1 MSAPLHSVQS
11 PPGSPR
17 RKPPPQA
24 VRAYARSPKSQS
36 SGICR
41 LQINWRCSESRRDPR
56 TSSGVRS
63 RSRSCHAIRSNASPI
78 FSASTRLCSYCCRTL
93 TPPTSGSDDRTMRR
107 CLADGPR
114 SIECSRATSRICSS
128 CGNTSTRSAAEFRL
142 HGRLR
147 YPALAVSE
155 VRWQPCFRVISSRFP
170 PIHLFERVAGAEDWE
185 ALYWLE
191 SLTNPRL
198 RDDVG
203 EIELVPREDRIF
215 GPGASVIMAPFT
227 HLNPEGSRF
236 ADDTF
241 GAFYAAASLDTSI
254 AETRYHREIFLRAT
268 RRAATRAR
276 HADATSVTSRRAFT
290 TFAGSETGCPTS
302 MTLTVTSRR
311 KNSRVA

>member
-1 MSAPLHSVQS
+1 MA
-11 PPGSPR
+11 
-17 RKPPPQA
+17 
-24 VRAYARSPKSQS
+24 
-36 SGICR
+36 
-41 LQINWRCSESRRDPR
+41 
-56 TSSGVRS
+56 
-63 RSRSCHAIRSNASPI
+63 
-78 FSASTRLCSYCCRTL
+78 
-93 TPPTSGSDDRTMRR
+93 TP
-107 CLADGPR
+107 
-114 SIECSRATSRICSS
+114 
-128 CGNTSTRSAAEFRL
+128 
-142 HGRLR
+142 

-268 RRAATRAR
+268 RQRPLELDMRTYLCDVAASFHDIRGKRDRMPEIYDPDSYVASQKFAR
-276 HADATSVTSRRAFT
+276 SLKL
-290 TFAGSETGCPTS
+290 AGSNGIVFDSVRHSGGQCLAVYRPRLVQNCRQGTHLRYVWDGERISQVYALRAIDQSIDP
-302 MTLTVTSRR
+302 
-311 KNSRVA
+311 

>member
-1 MSAPLHSVQS
+1 MA
-11 PPGSPR
+11 
-17 RKPPPQA
+17 
-24 VRAYARSPKSQS
+24 
-36 SGICR
+36 
-41 LQINWRCSESRRDPR
+41 
-56 TSSGVRS
+56 
-63 RSRSCHAIRSNASPI
+63 
-78 FSASTRLCSYCCRTL
+78 
-93 TPPTSGSDDRTMRR
+93 TP
-107 CLADGPR
+107 
-114 SIECSRATSRICSS
+114 
-128 CGNTSTRSAAEFRL
+128 
-142 HGRLR
+142 

-170 PIHLFERVAGAEDWE
+170 PIHLFERVARAEDWD

-268 RRAATRAR
+268 RQRPLELDMRTYLCDVAASFHDVRGKRDHMPDIYDPDSYVASQKLAR
-276 HADATSVTSRRAFT
+276 SLKL
-290 TFAGSETGCPTS
+290 AGSNGVVFESVRHSGGECLAVYRPRLVQNCRQGAHLRYVWDGERIS
-302 MTLTVTSRR
+302 QVYAL
-311 KNSRVA
+311 RVMDP

>member
-1 MSAPLHSVQS
+1 MA
-11 PPGSPR
+11 
-17 RKPPPQA
+17 
-24 VRAYARSPKSQS
+24 
-36 SGICR
+36 
-41 LQINWRCSESRRDPR
+41 
-56 TSSGVRS
+56 
-63 RSRSCHAIRSNASPI
+63 
-78 FSASTRLCSYCCRTL
+78 
-93 TPPTSGSDDRTMRR
+93 TP
-107 CLADGPR
+107 
-114 SIECSRATSRICSS
+114 
-128 CGNTSTRSAAEFRL
+128 
-142 HGRLR
+142 

-268 RRAATRAR
+268 RERPLELDMRTYLCDVAASFHDIRGKRDRMPDIYDPDSYVASQKLAR
-276 HADATSVTSRRAFT
+276 SLKL
-290 TFAGSETGCPTS
+290 AGSNGVVFDSVRHSGGQCLAVYRPRLVLNCRQGTHLRYVWDGERITQVYA
-302 MTLTVTSRR
+302 L
-311 KNSRVA
+311 RVMDS

>member
-1 MSAPLHSVQS
+1 MA
-11 PPGSPR
+11 
-17 RKPPPQA
+17 
-24 VRAYARSPKSQS
+24 
-36 SGICR
+36 
-41 LQINWRCSESRRDPR
+41 
-56 TSSGVRS
+56 
-63 RSRSCHAIRSNASPI
+63 
-78 FSASTRLCSYCCRTL
+78 
-93 TPPTSGSDDRTMRR
+93 TP
-107 CLADGPR
+107 
-114 SIECSRATSRICSS
+114 
-128 CGNTSTRSAAEFRL
+128 
-142 HGRLR
+142 

-268 RRAATRAR
+268 RQRPLELDMRTYLCDVAASFHDIRGKRDRMPDIYDPDSYVASQKLARSLKLAGSNGVVFDSVR
-276 HADATSVTSRRAFT
+276 HAGGQCLAVYRPRLVQNCRQGTHLRYVWDGERISQVYALRPI
-290 TFAGSETGCPTS
+290 E
-302 MTLTVTSRR
+302 
-311 KNSRVA
+311 

>member
-1 MSAPLHSVQS
+1 MA
-11 PPGSPR
+11 
-17 RKPPPQA
+17 
-24 VRAYARSPKSQS
+24 
-36 SGICR
+36 
-41 LQINWRCSESRRDPR
+41 
-56 TSSGVRS
+56 
-63 RSRSCHAIRSNASPI
+63 
-78 FSASTRLCSYCCRTL
+78 
-93 TPPTSGSDDRTMRR
+93 TP
-107 CLADGPR
+107 
-114 SIECSRATSRICSS
+114 
-128 CGNTSTRSAAEFRL
+128 
-142 HGRLR
+142 

-170 PIHLFERVAGAEDWE
+170 PIHLFERVSGAADWE

-203 EIELVPREDRIF
+203 EIELVPREERIF

-268 RRAATRAR
+268 RQGPLELDMRTYLCDVEASFHDIRGKRDRMPDIYDPDSYVASQKLAR
-276 HADATSVTSRRAFT
+276 GLKL
-290 TFAGSETGCPTS
+290 AGSNGVVFDSVRHSGGECLAVYRPRLVQNCRQGTHLRYVWDGQRIS
-302 MTLTVTSRR
+302 QVYSLR
-311 KNSRVA
+311 AIE

>member
-1 MSAPLHSVQS
+1 M
-11 PPGSPR
+11 
-17 RKPPPQA
+17 
-24 VRAYARSPKSQS
+24 
-36 SGICR
+36 
-41 LQINWRCSESRRDPR
+41 
-56 TSSGVRS
+56 
-63 RSRSCHAIRSNASPI
+63 
-78 FSASTRLCSYCCRTL
+78 
-93 TPPTSGSDDRTMRR
+93 
-107 CLADGPR
+107 
-114 SIECSRATSRICSS
+114 ATS
-128 CGNTSTRSAAEFRL
+128 
-142 HGRLR
+142 
-147 YPALAVSE
+147 YPPLAVSE

-170 PIHLFERVAGAEDWE
+170 PIHLFERVSGAEDWE

-268 RRAATRAR
+268 RQRPLELDMRTYLCDVSASFHDIRGKRDRMPDIYDPDSYVASQKFAR
-276 HADATSVTSRRAFT
+276 SLKL
-290 TFAGSETGCPTS
+290 AGSNGVVFDSVRHFGGQCLAVYRPRLVQNCRQGTHLRYVWDGERITQVYA
-302 MTLTVTSRR
+302 L
-311 KNSRVA
+311 RVME

>member
-1 MSAPLHSVQS
+1 MA
-11 PPGSPR
+11 
-17 RKPPPQA
+17 
-24 VRAYARSPKSQS
+24 
-36 SGICR
+36 
-41 LQINWRCSESRRDPR
+41 
-56 TSSGVRS
+56 
-63 RSRSCHAIRSNASPI
+63 
-78 FSASTRLCSYCCRTL
+78 
-93 TPPTSGSDDRTMRR
+93 TP
-107 CLADGPR
+107 
-114 SIECSRATSRICSS
+114 
-128 CGNTSTRSAAEFRL
+128 
-142 HGRLR
+142 

-236 ADDTF
+236 ADETF

-268 RRAATRAR
+268 RERALELDMRTYLCDVAASFHDIRGKRDRMPDIYDPDSYVASQKLAR
-276 HADATSVTSRRAFT
+276 SLKL
-290 TFAGSETGCPTS
+290 AGSNGVVFDSVRHSGGQCLAVYRPRLVQNCRQGTHLRYVWDGERISQVYALRPIE
-302 MTLTVTSRR
+302 
-311 KNSRVA
+311 

>member
-1 MSAPLHSVQS
+1 MA
-11 PPGSPR
+11 
-17 RKPPPQA
+17 
-24 VRAYARSPKSQS
+24 
-36 SGICR
+36 
-41 LQINWRCSESRRDPR
+41 
-56 TSSGVRS
+56 
-63 RSRSCHAIRSNASPI
+63 
-78 FSASTRLCSYCCRTL
+78 
-93 TPPTSGSDDRTMRR
+93 TP
-107 CLADGPR
+107 
-114 SIECSRATSRICSS
+114 
-128 CGNTSTRSAAEFRL
+128 
-142 HGRLR
+142 

-185 ALYWLE
+185 ALYSLE

-268 RRAATRAR
+268 RERALELDMRTYLCDVAASFHDIRGKRDRMPDIYDPDSYVASQKLAR
-276 HADATSVTSRRAFT
+276 SLKL
-290 TFAGSETGCPTS
+290 AGSNGVVFDSVRHTGGQCLAIYRPRLVQNCRQGTHLRYVWDGERI
-302 MTLTVTSRR
+302 TQVYALR
-311 KNSRVA
+311 AIE

>member
-1 MSAPLHSVQS
+1 MA
-11 PPGSPR
+11 
-17 RKPPPQA
+17 
-24 VRAYARSPKSQS
+24 
-36 SGICR
+36 
-41 LQINWRCSESRRDPR
+41 
-56 TSSGVRS
+56 
-63 RSRSCHAIRSNASPI
+63 
-78 FSASTRLCSYCCRTL
+78 
-93 TPPTSGSDDRTMRR
+93 TP
-107 CLADGPR
+107 
-114 SIECSRATSRICSS
+114 
-128 CGNTSTRSAAEFRL
+128 
-142 HGRLR
+142 

-170 PIHLFERVAGAEDWE
+170 PINLFERVSSAEDWE

-268 RRAATRAR
+268 RQRPLELDMRTYLCDVAASFHDIRGKRDRMPDIYDPDSYVASQKLARSLKLAGSNGVVFDSVR
-276 HADATSVTSRRAFT
+276 HAGGQCLAVYRPRLVQNCRQGTHLRYVWDGERISQVYA
-290 TFAGSETGCPTS
+290 
-302 MTLTVTSRR
+302 L
-311 KNSRVA
+311 RVME